1 MISEEKKEVWKFYKI
16 GRKTK
21 WRKLE
26 NKGLEVKTKWK
37 RWTEGDNIK
46 KATCSLGQSHEEYG
60 KLKWKRDQ
68 WRGGGKK
75 SKGKKKKEK
84 DIRKKR

>member
-1 MISEEKKEVWKFYKI
+1 MISEEKEEVWKFYKI

-21 WRKLE
+21 VKKIRE
-26 NKGLEVKTKWK
+26 ERLEVKTKRN

-46 KATCSLGQSHEEYG
+46 KATCSLGQSREEYG

-68 WRGGGKK
+68 WRRGKK
-75 SKGKKKKEK
+75 SKGKKN
-84 DIRKKR
+84 R